1 MTKYCLAIFFL
12 SVTTMAVSQQPEL
25 QWAHTFDAHNLNNY
39 RVLSNGRSVAVDRHG
54 NVYSAGIFN
63 HTIDFDPG
71 PGVFTLTASN
81 WAETG
86 IYISKLSSTG
96 DFIWALQLSALVEF
110 GNIEI
115 SVDKD
120 DNVYLASEL
129 RDATDMDPGPGV
141 YMLTPFGAVDA
152 FVAKYD
158 TNGNLVWAKQ
168 FGGSQD
174 TAPRSDGLDI
184 DDNNNV
190 IICGNFYNAVDF
202 DPGPNTFAMTASP
215 NIQSFIVKLD
225 SNGDFIWAKQFG
237 NSPLVNSSSNIADVK
252 CDKLGNIYTVGDFSG
267 DCDFDTGPGTFTLEG
282 TSLRDGY
289 IAKLDPTG
297 ELVWARR
304 IGNTSNEFFDFAESR
319 GIAVDSENNVY
330 TAGNFAGPFDFD
342 PGPDTHIVTA
352 DNYDWYVLKLNGQGD
367 FKWVSVFG
375 GSEIDFG
382 ADVAVDR
389 DGSVYTVGGIGH
401 VADMDPGPGTHTI
414 TTVNQYGASVLTK
427 LNSNGS
433 FIYAAPFES
442 IGTDYGESLTRR
454 MVIDNSQ
461 NIYITGY
468 VSGTIDFDPGP
479 RVYPLSSGMDQSP
492 FVMKLGKCKNP
503 TTSTLNIN
511 ACNSYTL
518 NTEIFDLPGTYIRT
532 IPNTA
537 GCDSIITLH
546 LTINKKTTEQN
557 IAICEGSSFFAGG
570 ADKTLSGTY
579 TDTLQTSLNCDSIVT
594 THLTVHPV
602 PLPNLGIDRDLCAG
616 TQAVINPGLFTSY
629 LWQDMSNAPDFTI
642 QAPGKYWVKVTNSFN
657 CSATDS
663 FIVRSILPSPAN
675 FLKETDSV
683 CNNGKLQIASSGV
696 FNTYLWSTG
705 EGQNIVLVDKPG
717 KYWLNVKDAN
727 GCEGTDSISVFEKEC
742 MSGVYIPLAFTP
754 NRDGRN
760 DIFKAN
766 VFGELVSFKLQVFD
780 RGGQLIFQTTDPGK
794 GWNGLNKGQS
804 YPTTVFVWQ
813 CFYQFS
819 NQQPG
824 YQKGTV
830 MIVH

>member
-1 MTKYCLAIFFL
+1 
-12 SVTTMAVSQQPEL
+12 
-25 QWAHTFDAHNLNNY
+25 
-39 RVLSNGRSVAVDRHG
+39 
-54 NVYSAGIFN
+54 
-63 HTIDFDPG
+63 
-71 PGVFTLTASN
+71 
-81 WAETG
+81 
-86 IYISKLSSTG
+86 
-96 DFIWALQLSALVEF
+96 
-110 GNIEI
+110 
-115 SVDKD
+115 
-120 DNVYLASEL
+120 
-129 RDATDMDPGPGV
+129 
-141 YMLTPFGAVDA
+141 
-152 FVAKYD
+152 
-158 TNGNLVWAKQ
+158 
-168 FGGSQD
+168 
-174 TAPRSDGLDI
+174 
-184 DDNNNV
+184 
-190 IICGNFYNAVDF
+190 
-202 DPGPNTFAMTASP
+202 
-215 NIQSFIVKLD
+215 
-225 SNGDFIWAKQFG
+225 
-237 NSPLVNSSSNIADVK
+237 
-252 CDKLGNIYTVGDFSG
+252 
-267 DCDFDTGPGTFTLEG
+267 
-282 TSLRDGY
+282 
-289 IAKLDPTG
+289 
-297 ELVWARR
+297 
-304 IGNTSNEFFDFAESR
+304 
-319 GIAVDSENNVY
+319 
-330 TAGNFAGPFDFD
+330 
-342 PGPDTHIVTA
+342 
-352 DNYDWYVLKLNGQGD
+352 
-367 FKWVSVFG
+367 
-375 GSEIDFG
+375 
-382 ADVAVDR
+382 
-389 DGSVYTVGGIGH
+389 
-401 VADMDPGPGTHTI
+401 
-414 TTVNQYGASVLTK
+414 
-427 LNSNGS
+427 
-433 FIYAAPFES
+433 
-442 IGTDYGESLTRR
+442 

-830 MIVH
+830 MICH